1 VSDRPRVV
9 VLDYGAGNLRS
20 VVKAFEHEGADVV
33 LTGDP
38 AVARS
43 ADRLVLPGQGHF
55 GQCIGRLEESG
66 LADAVR
72 EVVARE
78 RPFLGICVGMQ
89 LLYEGS
95 EEAPEAR
102 GLGFLEG
109 TVRRIPT
116 ELPLPHVGWNAVSFT
131 PAGRADRLL
140 AGVAANG
147 PRYFY
152 HVHSYASLDPD
163 GEHVLGACSYDAPFA
178 SIVGRENVWGI
189 QFHPEK
195 SQEAGLAILGN
206 FTRL

>member
-1 VSDRPRVV
+1 MTPAGRVV

-20 VVKAFEHEGADVV
+20 VAKAFEHEGARV
-33 LTGDP
+33 LLTADP

-55 GQCIGRLEESG
+55 GQCIARLEQAG

-72 EVVARE
+72 EVVAAG

-95 EEAPEAR
+95 DEAPGAA
-102 GLGFLEG
+102 GLGLLPGRIE
-109 TVRRIPT
+109 RIPT
-116 ELPLPHVGWNAVSFT
+116 TLHLPHVGWNAVHFS
-131 PAGRADRLL
+131 ARGQADPLL
-140 AGVAANG
+140 EGVAGPA

-152 HVHSYASLDPD
+152 HVHGYARLGAEGD
-163 GEHVLGACSYDAPFA
+163 EVLGVCTYDVAFA

-195 SQEAGLAILGN
+195 SQEAGLRILGN
-206 FTRL
+206 FARM

>member
-1 VSDRPRVV
+1 MSAPASVV

-33 LTGDP
+33 LTNEP
-38 AVARS
+38 SVAAA

-72 EVVARE
+72 SVVAAG

-95 EEAPEAR
+95 EEAPGAA
-102 GLGFLEG
+102 GLGFLPG
-109 TVRRIPT
+109 QIRRIPT
-116 ELPLPHVGWNAVSFT
+116 SLHLPHVGWNAVRFT
-131 PAGRADRLL
+131 PRAMDDSLL
-140 AGVAANG
+140 RGVARDE

-152 HVHSYASLDPD
+152 HVHSYARLDASPD
-163 GEHVLGACSYDAPFA
+163 ELLGECGYESDFA
-178 SIVGRENVWGI
+178 SIVGKDNVWGI

-195 SQEAGLAILGN
+195 SQEDGLAILRN